1 MTKFSIL
8 LLALIFLV
16 NCNRNDEERI
26 EPLEYKVEKTDKN
39 ILIASNDFGCKSFSS
54 IVLRKPHDNNVITSP
69 INFSLGM
76 NVLLYASGNK
86 NEKYI
91 KQLLGI
97 NFVKEDEINKGFDR
111 LNQVLTEIDEYTKMS
126 GENLFEIADNINV
139 SERFEKFVNDRKYS
153 RLIKNNSNLKSGA
166 KDVMIK
172 PGSMNLS
179 NSFNLT
185 ASLKN
190 QRRIEKQPFYNSPNE
205 SSFIEMIVTG
215 GYYNY
220 YNDITLQAVE
230 IPLGRGNF
238 NILLLVP
245 KGTQTINE
253 LVKKLDPRLIKRVIS
268 KCKKQAIEV
277 YLPKLDL
284 LSAESYK
291 EVFAKDRIRNFF
303 TPRKSDFTKIDENT
317 KVYLSDIEQTI
328 SFKLEENPL
337 ISSNSAIENNNDAFL
352 VDNPFVFVVYEKY
365 SNAIVLL
372 GKISQL

>member
-8 LLALIFLV
+8 LLIIIFLV

-26 EPLEYKVEKTDKN
+26 EPLKYKVEKTDKN

-54 IVLRKPHDNNVITSP
+54 IALSKPDNENVITSP
-69 INFSLGM
+69 INFSLGL
-76 NVLLYASGNK
+76 NVLLHASGNK
-86 NEKYI
+86 NENYI

-97 NFVKEDEINKGFDR
+97 NFVKVDEINAGFDR

-126 GENLFEIADNINV
+126 GENLFQVADNVNV
-139 SERFEKFVNDRKYS
+139 SDRFKKFVSNRKYS
-153 RLIKNNSNLKSGA
+153 RLLDNNSQEKA
-166 KDVMIK
+166 DVQKLPFK
-172 PGSMNLS
+172 PNSMNLS
-179 NSFNLT
+179 NSFNFE
-185 ASLKN
+185 ASLRN
-190 QRRIEKQPFYNSPNE
+190 QKRTETQPFYNSPNE

-215 GYYNY
+215 GNYNY

-230 IPLGRGNF
+230 LPLGRGNF
-238 NILLLVP
+238 NMLLLVP
-245 KGTQTINE
+245 KGAQTLNE
-253 LVKKLDPRLIKRVIS
+253 LVKKLDPRLINRIVS
-268 KCKKQAIEV
+268 KCKKHAIEV

-303 TPRKSDFTKIDENT
+303 TPKKSDFTKVDKNGN
-317 KVYLSDIEQTI
+317 VYLSDIEQTI

-337 ISSNSAIENNNDAFL
+337 INTNLSYENNIETFL

-372 GKISQL
+372 GKICQL